1 VARVAHSSAPIRATH
16 TIHTIHTIVMR
27 RTRHQDTPRDC
38 QSPVAAQSPHRSPSR
53 LAPAHRGGAAW
64 PGERRF
70 GPQSGGGKDLAASV
84 QDPGRAYGF
93 SSRKSQAPLSRPSAR
108 MRLRPDRDCSKRFA
122 IRRTLVRVRQSPWLS
137 LEGRRDPKRW
147 RDPREPNVVLKCSRR
162 WADWRTV
169 WLWDDGVGA
178 ECRE

>member
-1 VARVAHSSAPIRATH
+1 MARVAHSFAPIRA
-16 TIHTIHTIVMR
+16 IHTTHAIVIR
-27 RTRHQDTPRDC
+27 RTRQQDTSRDC

-93 SSRKSQAPLSRPSAR
+93 SSRRAQAPLSRASADS
-108 MRLRPDRDCSKRFA
+108 RLRPERDCSKRFA
-122 IRRTLVRVRQSPWLS
+122 IRRTLVRVQRSPWLS
-137 LEGRRDPKRW
+137 LEGRRDPKCW

-162 WADWRTV
+162 RADWRTV
-169 WLWDDGVGA
+169 WSWANGVGA
-178 ECRE
+178 ECKE